1 MATNHFDDLALK
13 FVLHDEEP
21 ATRLAVETAARQIEE
36 AAQESPAASRGAI
49 LQWVGSINPWLK
61 NDDGDD
67 NIIARGK
74 ALGFLAGTIGC
85 LKGSVLK
92 PDQIK
97 LLINFFCSLFS
108 SDHRAGID
116 ASSKALGSLAL
127 MPNFRPTMGNDII
140 MGITKLGSDDFKRQT
155 PATRLTIY
163 RLVRDLLNNELVV
176 KDLAHQHGGTWDF
189 ITALINLCR
198 NERDPQNLVVWFEI
212 LRQFLRNFEP
222 ADQVVDEVFKTFSAY
237 FPITLRASATPS
249 GITVEDLKGALRSC
263 FSAHKRMAHLAIPFL
278 LNKLDQGEAVA
289 VSVKVDILLTLE
301 SCLSC
306 YDDPQQSVVPYADQV
321 WSALKYEVR
330 NGEIQDTIQATL
342 KTLGALTKRLQGTE
356 LQEFLGAVWI
366 DISDDIS
373 NETYIRAAGRL
384 LTSISGA
391 SRESFSLSA
400 KQNVPFIVKT
410 LKQTKSP
417 THQSELLGILNALLQ
432 LRGQILYAS
441 TAEDTHDLQDDM
453 FGDVLFNDVFTP
465 FWSTWTQSHHTP
477 DRSAIIANL
486 IDGMA
491 QMVGQRCSEDKQKR
505 LCSDA
510 TCNRVFS
517 WLGAPSITYPLG
529 QRTFLLGQTEAE
541 FDKIVDSATRALAS
555 LSDLYLP
562 GFQHLL
568 EQFLD
573 ALGKFATNHSPTNL
587 DLAAIKDALVR
598 LRFIAFNAAQGL
610 VVRNTISLVIALLQ
624 GMQKLAGVSA
634 KYGVI
639 FVEAIH
645 LAIRRPLDFIVER
658 KKSSEVFGLGA
669 TESQDWLE
677 QLKARVPGLP
687 EIDKG
692 NLGDF
697 TKVSEIEEPDEP
709 GSKYQLLVRF
719 SMSVVIQLYRGSVE
733 VKQLPDAEN
742 TLSISAK
749 PELEKGAELYNHRL
763 GQLAAEVIS
772 FLSIQDQ
779 IELDLGRQAFLL
791 FTEPLETD
799 TEETHFRKLASA
811 GPSSGRWALCRD
823 DQRTAPLVLGV
834 IQSLHPKALADM
846 IRHDVVLC
854 LVFGLIRT
862 SARFAPDNR
871 AAIDSMLTV
880 LSNKYFDTRPPGNE
894 SRPFTTNTLLAA
906 SDLILEGEAAGADQV
921 LTYRTTLHVMAGYVT
936 NYNSNQDDNDLLG
949 HLAEIGPAD
958 EHIGRQIARS
968 FGILVSPKDYLT
980 KKGNAKLKP
989 LRGQWLYHR
998 IVQPNLRECFPTI
1011 PGPAA
1016 NIAAANRSVFV
1027 FAILEHMDYSV
1038 WRSDAK
1044 SILLIVIRSLQVFGI
1059 SEDINSVL
1067 SILLKV
1073 LSEDADLVKEHLVRL
1088 ITSTL
1093 AVYGM
1098 ARNVFDASTFAENGS
1113 KRLTKREAAMCRR
1126 SCIEFLS
1133 RLPHEFSAVPHKL
1146 LPERQAVLRG
1156 LSTACGDPVREVR
1169 ELAIAARRHWAN
1181 L

>member
-1 MATNHFDDLALK
+1 MATNSFDDLALK

-21 ATRLAVETAARQIEE
+21 ATRLAIETAARQIEE
-36 AAQESPAASRGAI
+36 AAQQSPAASRGAI

-61 NDDGDD
+61 NDDGED

-74 ALGFLAGTIGC
+74 ALRFLAGTIGC

-116 ASSKALGSLAL
+116 ASSQALGSLAL

-155 PATRLTIY
+155 PTTRLTIY
-163 RLVRDLLNNELVV
+163 RLVRYLLDNELVV
-176 KDLAHQHGGTWDF
+176 KDLAHQHGDTWDF
-189 ITALINLCR
+189 MTALINLCR

-263 FSAHKRMAHLAIPFL
+263 FSAHKRMAHFAIPFL

-342 KTLGALTKRLQGTE
+342 KTLGALTKRLQGTQ

-432 LRGQILYAS
+432 LRGQISHSS
-441 TAEDTHDLQDDM
+441 TADDTHDLQDDM

-465 FWSTWTQSHHTP
+465 FWSIWTQSHHSP
-477 DRSAIIANL
+477 DRSTIVANL

-491 QMVGQRCSEDKQKR
+491 QMVNERCSEDKQKR

-555 LSDLYLP
+555 LSDLYLT

-573 ALGKFATNHSPTNL
+573 ALGKFATNCSPTNL

-598 LRFIAFNAAQGL
+598 LRFIAFNGAQGL

-645 LAIRRPLDFIVER
+645 LAIRRPLDFITER

-677 QLKARVPGLP
+677 QLKAQVQGLP
-687 EIDKG
+687 EIDQG

-697 TKVSEIEEPDEP
+697 TKVRETEEPDEL

-733 VKQLPDAEN
+733 LRQLPDAKYP
-742 TLSISAK
+742 LSISVK

-779 IELDLGRQAFLL
+779 VQLGLSRQAFLL
-791 FTEPLETD
+791 FTEPLESD
-799 TEETHFRKLASA
+799 TEETHFRKLAHA
-811 GPSSGRWALCRD
+811 LHPSDTWVLCRD
-823 DQRTAPLVLGV
+823 DERTAPLVLGV
-834 IQSLHPKALADM
+834 IQSLHPKAIVDI
-846 IRHDVVLC
+846 IRRDVVQG
-854 LVFGLIRT
+854 LVSELILA
-862 SARFAPDNR
+862 SPARFAPDNR
-871 AAIDSMLTV
+871 AAMDSMLTV
-880 LSNKYFDTRPPGNE
+880 LFNKYFDTRPRCTIGD
-894 SRPFTTNTLLAA
+894 LLGFF
-906 SDLILEGEAAGADQV
+906 DMIQQGENAGADQV
-921 LTYRTTLHVMAGYVT
+921 LTYRTALHVMAGYVT
-936 NYNSNQDDNDLLG
+936 NYNSNRGDNALLG
-949 HLAEIGPAD
+949 DLAEFGPAD
-958 EHIGRQIARS
+958 EHQGRQIARC

-989 LRGQWLYHR
+989 LRGQWLYHQ
-998 IVQPNLRECFPTI
+998 IVQPNLLECIPAI
-1011 PGPAA
+1011 PGPAT

-1027 FAILEHMDYSV
+1027 FAILEHIDYSV
-1038 WRSDAK
+1038 WRPDAK

-1067 SILLKV
+1067 SVLLKI

-1093 AVYGM
+1093 AVYEM

-1169 ELAIAARRHWAN
+1169 ELAIVARRHWAN